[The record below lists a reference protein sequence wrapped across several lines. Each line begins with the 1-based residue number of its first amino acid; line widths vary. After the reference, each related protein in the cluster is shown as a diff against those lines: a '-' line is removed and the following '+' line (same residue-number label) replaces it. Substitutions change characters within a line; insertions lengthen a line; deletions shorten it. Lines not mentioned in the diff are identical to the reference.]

1 MTYSEMHVA
10 NYSYITYL
18 KGLNYLTYDDEEDLT
33 LDGGCTWCNYRSC
46 VMEIYTGNLYDS
58 HTNYH
63 PNKLNLK

>member
-33 LDGGCTWCNYRSC
+33 LDGGCT
-46 VMEIYTGNLYDS
+46 
-58 HTNYH
+58 
-63 PNKLNLK
+63 